1 MKASTHKV
9 DVGLCFA
16 HNQEVCDPKGPSHC
30 YTIFQR
36 VFLPY
41 LQAGGGERLHDP
53 PQVHTKLLDAA
64 THAAPSKHERVRL
77 RGIGFEVP
85 EMGLGARALLVPGLR
100 GRETR
105 G

>member
-1 MKASTHKV
+1 MRAEVYNSGAGLEGVGNGDHCLSLQSVYFEARIMAAQRHKGHHESWQRRRVWGVKASTHKV

-41 LQAGGGERLHDP
+41 L
-53 PQVHTKLLDAA
+53 
-64 THAAPSKHERVRL
+64 
-77 RGIGFEVP
+77 
-85 EMGLGARALLVPGLR
+85 
-100 GRETR
+100 ETMKR
-105 G
+105 KIDNHR